1 VGPAPS
7 AGRDRWILLAT
18 AYAERAVARPVDP
31 LLESPE
37 FLAAPSDAR
46 FEMLYE
52 HLAKPD
58 PKPEPARAAGQGAR
72 KPAKP
77 RPWLARS
84 GERVATVAVDE
95 QAFVLTIDKAVARD
109 FGEFLLARM
118 GSLYEEYVA
127 GPPKPTSFRHSIQR

>member
-1 VGPAPS
+1 
-7 AGRDRWILLAT
+7 
-18 AYAERAVARPVDP
+18 
-31 LLESPE
+31 
-37 FLAAPSDAR
+37 
-46 FEMLYE
+46 M
-52 HLAKPD
+52 
-58 PKPEPARAAGQGAR
+58 
-72 KPAKP
+72 P

-127 GPPKPTSFRHSIQR
+127 GPSKPPKPPVFRHSLQR